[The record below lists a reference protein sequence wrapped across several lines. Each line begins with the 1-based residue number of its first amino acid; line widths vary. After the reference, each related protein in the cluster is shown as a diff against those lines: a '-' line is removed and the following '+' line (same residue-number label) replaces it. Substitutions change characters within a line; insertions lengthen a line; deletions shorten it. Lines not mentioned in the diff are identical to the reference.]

1 MAFSVDMYAHSVN
14 KRTQCSCDAVQH
26 ILSKEE
32 SIMPS
37 IIRKLH
43 RVLTCGAIVA
53 ILAVPGNAASLGL
66 GGLGGVSVGGNG
78 ASANAGGASGADADA
93 SFGGSSTSATAS
105 IGGTSGANGA
115 VSLGGDQAADTAVSL
130 GGTDTGAT
138 ASIGTSGAN
147 VGIGTLGA
155 SAGVGAGI
163 PSTSGVPV
171 TPGTSVTTGP
181 KPSAALAQ
189 MTGNKLM
196 RMKKRCVDVLSSEG
210 TYDADL
216 RALCLMISRR

>member
-1 MAFSVDMYAHSVN
+1 
-14 KRTQCSCDAVQH
+14 
-26 ILSKEE
+26 
-32 SIMPS
+32 MPS
-37 IIRKLH
+37 IMRKLH
-43 RVLTCGAIVA
+43 KALTSGAIVA

-78 ASANAGGASGADADA
+78 ASANVGGASGANADA

-105 IGGTSGANGA
+105 IGGTNGANAA
-115 VSLGGDQAADTAVSL
+115 VSLGGNQAADAAVSL

-155 SAGVGAGI
+155 SADVGVGI
-163 PSTSGVPV
+163 PGTGVPG
-171 TPGTSVTTGP
+171 TSGTSVTTGP
-181 KPSAALAQ
+181 TPSAALAQ

-196 RMKKRCVDVLSSEG
+196 RMKKRCADVLSSEG
-210 TYDADL
+210 TYDKDL
-216 RALCLMISRR
+216 RTLCLMISRR